1 MIENLTR
8 EHDTVL
14 RQDFVTFAVRCFR
27 NLNPQAALAINWRVE
42 VIATKLTA
50 AGRAASSL
58 RPRELEPELSFG
70 DGLH

>member
-1 MIENLTR
+1 
-8 EHDTVL
+8 VL

-58 RPRELEPELSFG
+58 SPVS
-70 DGLH
+70 